1 MNLNSKILTSLFDND
16 KKLKYVKTMFDN
28 LNRSNKNM
36 TLKNKNLQSNIL
48 NFYNKNTVSPYVPL
62 IAKGPWII
70 SNQGKL
76 IYDTGGYGML
86 GYGHSPDWALNI
98 LKKEHVMANVMTPSY
113 EQYLLTEKLKEKIG
127 NPCPYEKFA
136 FLNSGSEAMELA
148 GRIMDTIGKKKKDS
162 RKMSKYIVLK
172 DSFHGRTSNAS
183 IFSDSCSNVYN
194 NTLKSFGYH
203 KMTETVEINNL
214 DELRHKII
222 YILNNEYVLD
232 GIIMEPVMGE
242 GRPGIA
248 LDPEFYKLARSLTN
262 ELNAV
267 LVIDSVQA
275 GIRTNGCLSIVDYPS
290 MKDCEAPD
298 MEIFSK
304 AINSGIYPLS
314 VLGLKNNISK
324 EYEVGTYGNTMCAN
338 PKALDIGLETLNRLD
353 EEVSQNIVDQGHN
366 FVRMLNDLK
375 NRYPHIIED
384 VTGTG
389 LLIAAHIND
398 KYDVVGKNGLEITCR
413 NNGLNVIHGGKNAL
427 RFTPHFLINENEIA
441 LIKYILIDVLKNH
454 CN

>member
-1 MNLNSKILTSLFDND
+1 MNLNSKILSLFEND
-16 KKLKYVKTMFDN
+16 KKLKYVKRMFDN
-28 LNRSNKNM
+28 FNRSNKNI
-36 TLKNKNLQSNIL
+36 TLKNRTLQSNIL

-62 IAKGPWII
+62 VAKGPWII

-113 EQYLLTEKLKEKIG
+113 EQYLLTEKLREKIG
-127 NPCPYEKFA
+127 SPCPYEKFA

-183 IFSDSCSNVYN
+183 LFSDSCSNVYKN
-194 NTLKSFGYH
+194 NLKSFGYH

-214 DELRHKII
+214 NELRHKII
-222 YILNNEYVLD
+222 DILNNEFVLD

-262 ELNAV
+262 KLNSV

-353 EEVSQNIVDQGHN
+353 DKVSQNIVKQGHN
-366 FVRMLNDLK
+366 FVNMLKDLK
-375 NRYPHIIED
+375 NMYPHVIED

-389 LLIAAHIND
+389 LLIAAHISD
-398 KYDVVGKNGLEITCR
+398 KYDVVGKNGLETICR

-441 LIKYILIDVLKNH
+441 LIKYILMNVLKNH